1 VNTSRRKPRLSISPV
16 SLRPAEMS
24 AEELIDAIEQEMKL
38 VERYERDLQRDTI
51 PQGTAMFR
59 KRPASLNERPRDA
72 A

>member
-1 VNTSRRKPRLSISPV
+1 
-16 SLRPAEMS
+16 MS

-59 KRPASLNERPRDA
+59 KRPSSLNERPRDA